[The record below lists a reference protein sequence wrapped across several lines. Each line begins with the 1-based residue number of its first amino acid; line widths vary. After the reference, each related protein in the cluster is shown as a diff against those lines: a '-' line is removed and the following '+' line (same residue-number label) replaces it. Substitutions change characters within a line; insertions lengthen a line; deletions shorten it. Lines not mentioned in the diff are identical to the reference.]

1 MASTAISAQ
10 GAVLSIGTG
19 SGGAKTISGVTV
31 GYPTLLTATAHGFN
45 NGDVVALAALTG
57 ADAAS
62 LNGLTVT
69 VKYKSTN
76 AFYVDVDTTGKTITP
91 GSGTATPVTFTQVNN
106 VKSYTG
112 FDGSASELDKTN
124 LSSTAK
130 EFALGLVDPGQFSLE
145 LDVDMNDSGQAALRA
160 KQQSGVITNFK
171 LVLPGAVSNLTYTFT
186 GYVKKF
192 SQSGGVD
199 QIVKGSVDIRIS
211 GPVTLS

>member
-91 GSGTATPVTFTQVNN
+91 GSGTATPAMASRRRILPAIASLVIT
-106 VKSYTG
+106 
-112 FDGSASELDKTN
+112 GSAKWP
-124 LSSTAK
+124 SSSRLACLCCNRSCP
-130 EFALGLVDPGQFSLE
+130 A
-145 LDVDMNDSGQAALRA
+145 
-160 KQQSGVITNFK
+160 
-171 LVLPGAVSNLTYTFT
+171 
-186 GYVKKF
+186 
-192 SQSGGVD
+192 
-199 QIVKGSVDIRIS
+199 
-211 GPVTLS
+211 